1 MTNTVKFELNPFS
14 LVTEYSIARLR
25 SPIPDV
31 LYTPERKAPTARKL
45 EKYAANSPTRNPAC
59 GPRGGVLSNFLEYSL
74 ERLSLS
80 SQNRTTRASTPF
92 TNTCAARRTLH
103 SSQALCQCLLLQ
115 VRFDFGTMNDLGQVQ
130 VQHHF
135 HHTLSSSHSLNN
147 EISHDSYNSAY
158 ICVRLPTSH
167 KAFVE

>member
-1 MTNTVKFELNPFS
+1 M
-14 LVTEYSIARLR
+14 EYSIARLR
-25 SPIPDV
+25 SPILDV
-31 LYTPERKAPTARKL
+31 YPRTKGTNRKKIG
-45 EKYAANSPTRNPAC
+45 KYAANSYYSPTRNPAC
-59 GPRGGVLSNFLEYSL
+59 GPRGGVLSNFSEYSL
-74 ERLSLS
+74 GRLSLS

-103 SSQALCQCLLLQ
+103 SFQALCQCLLLQ

-158 ICVRLPTSH
+158 ICVRLATSH